1 MSTKTNTLIARQG
14 ERWEQLCYR
23 AYQANSQALVDA
35 LFEAN
40 RELTRQ
46 MNRFEFQGGETVI
59 IPAVTVS
66 NTVSVEAP
74 PWA

>member
-1 MSTKTNTLIARQG
+1 MNTLIARQG

-23 AYQANSQALVDA
+23 AYSATNQKLVDA

-40 RELTRQ
+40 RELTRS
-46 MNRFEFQGGETVI
+46 MTNFTFSGGESVN
-59 IPAVTVS
+59 IPAVKVV
-66 NTVSVEAP
+66 NTVNVEKA

>member
-1 MSTKTNTLIARQG
+1 MNTLIARQG

-23 AYQANSQALVDA
+23 AYSATNQVLVDA

-40 RELTRQ
+40 RELTRS
-46 MNRFEFQGGETVI
+46 MTNFTFSGGESVN
-59 IPAVTVS
+59 IPAVKVV
-66 NTVSVEAP
+66 NTVNVEKA

>member
-1 MSTKTNTLIARQG
+1 MNTLIARQG

-23 AYQANSQALVDA
+23 AYTATNQKLVDA

-46 MNRFEFQGGETVI
+46 MTGFTFQGGEQVNV
-59 IPAVTVS
+59 PAVKVV
-66 NTVSVEAP
+66 NTVYVERP